1 MPAPDIY
8 ITILVRLEHLQNL
21 FFITRLLVQWG
32 HDSNAELLS
41 VSFEMVSV
49 TLVFWTH
56 MDRLAGLHG
65 DFEWLVSNANRHCK
79 PLCCHYSSHH

>member
-1 MPAPDIY
+1 M
-8 ITILVRLEHLQNL
+8 LLEHLQNL

-32 HDSNAELLS
+32 HDSNAELLN

-65 DFEWLVSNANRHCK
+65 DFEWLVSFAISLTSLLALLHSIYPRGILTLN
-79 PLCCHYSSHH
+79 

>member
-1 MPAPDIY
+1 MRDPSVSAADIY
-8 ITILVRLEHLQNL
+8 IRILVLLEHLQNL

-32 HDSNAELLS
+32 HDSNAELLN

-65 DFEWLVSNANRHCK
+65 DFEWLVSFVILH
-79 PLCCHYSSHH
+79 